1 MHISKVQKSS
11 NLVELT
17 ITANE
22 ADLSPVKQ
30 NTLKKLAP
38 QVKLAGFRE
47 GKVPLN
53 LVEKSLDQNVL
64 QSEFLDAAVNALY
77 NEALNRENLRPV
89 ANPDMKMNKFVPFTT
104 LEFTLTV
111 PVIGEIKL
119 GDYKKIKLE
128 KPAVKVDA
136 KQVEEVL
143 ASLQTR
149 MAERAP
155 VVRAAKNGDEVMIDF
170 KGSDAKGQ
178 PVNGAEGKDYPL
190 TLGNNTFIPGF
201 EDNVV
206 GLKPAESKTF
216 TITFPKDYGVK
227 ALQSKKVTFEIT
239 VNSINE
245 LVEPK
250 LDDDFAAKAGP
261 FKTVAELKE
270 NIKQQLVIE
279 RQQEA
284 DRNYEEALLQE
295 IAKKSK
301 ISVPKE
307 LVDEQIER
315 IENEE
320 KQNLMYR
327 GQTWEEHLAAEGV
340 TAEEHKEQ
348 KRQAA
353 TDRVAIGI
361 ILSEIA
367 EAEKITVEPKEFD
380 ARIKAMKAQYK
391 DEATLKELEK
401 PEVQRDILARMI
413 TEKTIAKLVEYATKS
428 K

>member
-190 TLGNNTFIPGF
+190 TLGSNTFIPGF